1 MLVVRTQLKEIVKEL
16 SGINNISEDFME
28 RLDKKVTSII
38 AESCQRAKENGRK
51 TDNRVWRER
60 RYF

>member
-51 TDNRVWRER
+51 TLMGKDI
-60 RYF
+60 

>member
-28 RLDKKVTSII
+28 KLDEKVKFLIQ
-38 AESCQRAKENGRK
+38 ESCQRAK
-51 TDNRVWRER
+51 DNNR
-60 RYF
+60 RTVMGKDV